1 MDLQAEVDKIHEH
14 ETESGKF
21 RFKML
26 FNFFLYRCH
35 YCLQRCIIQ
44 NLKRTSWRHCSYAV
58 EEWTFWQNMR
68 IQQPLGQS
76 RKLH

>member
-26 FNFFLYRCH
+26 FNFFYPDVITAYKDVLY
-35 YCLQRCIIQ
+35 
-44 NLKRTSWRHCSYAV
+44 KTSS
-58 EEWTFWQNMR
+58 
-68 IQQPLGQS
+68 GQVGGTAHM
-76 RKLH
+76 L